1 MKAEYVYCAVDEGN
15 DIKTVQGSSRNTR
28 YFRTT
33 KFLKRAVARH
43 NLFYEKDQWRI
54 AKFELVEVPES
65 VHPTGGSQ
73 EPEYEVPEDDA

>member
-15 DIKTVQGSSRNTR
+15 EIKTVQWSSRKTR

-33 KFLKRAVARH
+33 KFLERAVARH

-54 AKFELVEVPES
+54 AKFELVEVQAS
-65 VHPTGGSQ
+65 AHPTGGSQ
-73 EPEYEVPEDDA
+73 ETESEVSEDDA